1 MLLVILRELYNN
13 DIMWVAVFAS
23 SLAQFL
29 KPLTYWWR
37 TGEFDW
43 HHISETGGMPSS
55 HSALVSALGTGL
67 GLVYGFDSPYFAI
80 TIVLIMIVTYDAQ
93 GVRRQAGEHA
103 RAINEIIA
111 ELLSGKEISE
121 QEFQEVLGHS
131 RMEVVGGVIFGITVM
146 AVWKLLV
153 QPLFL
158 P

>member
-1 MLLVILRELYNN
+1 MLSILRELYGN
-13 DIMWVAVFAS
+13 DLIWVSLFSS

-37 TGEFDW
+37 TKQFDW

-55 HSALVSALGTGL
+55 HAALVSALGTGL

-80 TIVLIMIVTYDAQ
+80 AVVLSMIVTYDAQ

-121 QEFQEVLGHS
+121 KEFQEVLGHS
-131 RMEVVGGVIFGITVM
+131 RVEVAAGVFFGIAVM
-146 AVWKLLV
+146 ALWKLLI
-153 QPLFL
+153 QPLFIR
-158 P
+158 

>member
-1 MLLVILRELYNN
+1 MLSSILYQLYSN
-13 DIMWVAVFAS
+13 DIVWVSIFAS

-80 TIVLIMIVTYDAQ
+80 TAVLITIVTYDAQ

-121 QEFQEVLGHS
+121 KEFQEVLGHS
-131 RMEVVGGVIFGITVM
+131 RIEVAGGVIFGIAVM
-146 AVWKLLV
+146 VLWKVLV
-153 QPLFL
+153 QPLFIG
-158 P
+158 

>member
-1 MLLVILRELYNN
+1 MLLPILRQLYSN
-13 DIMWVAVFAS
+13 DILWVSIFAS

-37 TGEFDW
+37 TKEFDW
-43 HHISETGGMPSS
+43 HYISATGGMPSS
-55 HSALVSALGTGL
+55 HSALVSAMGTGL

-80 TIVLIMIVTYDAQ
+80 VVVLSMIVTYDAQ

-121 QEFQEVLGHS
+121 KEFQEVLGHS
-131 RMEVVGGVIFGITVM
+131 RMEVLAGVLFGIVVM
-146 AVWKLLV
+146 LAWKLLA
-153 QPLFL
+153 QPFFTQ
-158 P
+158 

>member
-1 MLLVILRELYNN
+1 MLSILYELYRN
-13 DIMWVAVFAS
+13 DIIWVSIFAS

-37 TGEFDW
+37 TKEFDW

-55 HSALVSALGTGL
+55 HSALISALGTGL

-80 TIVLIMIVTYDAQ
+80 AVVIGMIVTYDAQ

-103 RAINEIIA
+103 HAINEIIA

-121 QEFQEVLGHS
+121 KEFQEVLGHS
-131 RMEVVGGVIFGITVM
+131 RVEVAAGVLFGIAVM
-146 AVWKLLV
+146 GLWKFLL
-153 QPLFL
+153 QPLFIR
-158 P
+158 

>member
-1 MLLVILRELYNN
+1 MLLLLLSELYKN
-13 DIMWVAVFAS
+13 DIMWVSVFAS
-23 SLAQFL
+23 SFAQFL

-80 TIVLIMIVTYDAQ
+80 AVVLIMIVTYDAQ

-111 ELLSGKEISE
+111 ELLSGKEINE
-121 QEFQEVLGHS
+121 KEFQEVLGHS
-131 RMEVVGGVIFGITVM
+131 RREVAGGMIFGIAVM
-146 AVWKLLV
+146 ALWKLLI
-153 QPLFL
+153 QPLVL
-158 P
+158 H

>member
-1 MLLVILRELYNN
+1 MLLSILRQLYSN
-13 DIMWVAVFAS
+13 DIMWVSIFAS

-37 TGEFDW
+37 TREFDW

-67 GLVYGFDSPYFAI
+67 GLVYGFDSPYFALAVAL
-80 TIVLIMIVTYDAQ
+80 TMVVTYDAQ

-121 QEFQEVLGHS
+121 KEFQEVLGHS
-131 RMEVVGGVIFGITVM
+131 RVEVAGGMLFGVVVM
-146 AVWKLLV
+146 LLWKLLV
-153 QPLFL
+153 QPLFIH
-158 P
+158 

>member
-1 MLLVILRELYNN
+1 MWSILYELYSN
-13 DIMWVAVFAS
+13 DIIWVSIFAS

-37 TGEFDW
+37 TKEFDW

-55 HSALVSALGTGL
+55 HAALVSSLGTGL
-67 GLVYGFDSPYFAI
+67 GLVHGFDSPYFAI
-80 TIVLIMIVTYDAQ
+80 AVVISMIVTYDAQ

-121 QEFQEVLGHS
+121 KEFQEVLGHS
-131 RMEVVGGVIFGITVM
+131 RVEVAAGVLFGIIVM
-146 AVWKLLV
+146 ALWKLVL
-153 QPLFL
+153 QPLFVR
-158 P
+158 